1 VPYISLPRARLSPK
15 QTAMTLPKTVT
26 LLGATGSIG
35 QTATAL
41 LLQHRARF
49 QVAAVVGSKNAQR
62 LAQHARELNASM
74 AVVADEAAYTE
85 LKDCLSGTGIK
96 VGAGEAAVLEAAS
109 VPADIIVS
117 AIVGAAGLKP
127 TLKALEQGTRVALAN
142 KESLVCAGN
151 LLLETARKHG
161 TEILPVDSEHNA
173 IFQIFTEPQRAAL
186 EHITLTASGGP
197 FREYTLEA
205 LQTVTPEQAT
215 NHPIW
220 AMGQKISVDSATLM
234 NKGLEVI
241 EACYLFDLPED
252 RVNVLVHPQSIV
264 HGLAHYADGSVLAQL
279 GMPDM
284 TIPISYALGYPE
296 RLANT
301 AKRLDLSA
309 VGQLSFRQVDDALFP
324 CLSLARQAYRTGGI
338 APTVLNA
345 ANEIAVQA
353 FLDKKIAFLSIA
365 KIIAATLE
373 TIPPCGVYSL
383 DDVLQADAAA
393 RRVAME
399 KLRR

>member
-1 VPYISLPRARLSPK
+1 MPVARVSRKPN
-15 QTAMTLPKTVT
+15 AMTFPKTVT

-41 LLQHRARF
+41 LLQHQRRF
-49 QVAAVVGSKNAQR
+49 QVAAVVGAKNAAQ
-62 LAQHARELNASM
+62 LAQQAIQLKATI
-74 AVVADEAAYTE
+74 AVVADEAAYQE
-85 LKDCLSGTGIK
+85 LKDCLSGTSIK
-96 VGAGEAAVLEAAS
+96 AAAGEAAVLEAAS
-109 VPADIIVS
+109 IPADIILS

-142 KESLVCAGN
+142 KESLVCAGAV
-151 LLLETARKHG
+151 LLETARQHG
-161 TEILPVDSEHNA
+161 AEILPVDSEHNA

-197 FREYTLEA
+197 FREYTREA

-241 EACYLFDLPED
+241 EACYLFSLPED
-252 RVNVLVHPQSIV
+252 KAGVLLHPQSIV

-296 RLANT
+296 RLATT

-309 VGQLSFRQVDDALFP
+309 IGQLNFREVDNVLFP

-373 TIPPCGVYSL
+373 TIPPSGVYCL
-383 DDVLQADAAA
+383 DDVLQADADA
-393 RRVAME
+393 RRVATE
-399 KLRR
+399 KALGIRH